1 MTWISIFV
9 LAFAVSLDSFGVG
22 LTYGLRKITI
32 TIFPL
37 IVISLLS
44 ACVILLATQLGS
56 GLLYIIPEFW
66 AQALGGFILIV
77 IGIWAIY
84 NLLTQK
90 DKVPITEESKN
101 NNLRE
106 QGHEQGPNLII
117 IEVKRLGIL
126 IQILRTP
133 SKADIDRSGA
143 ISIAEAAVLG
153 LALSLDAFGAGIG
166 AALVG
171 YPPFLTALLIGVCS
185 FACLYSGVFLGKTF
199 SDVKIFQ
206 KVSYLPGMLLIV
218 LGLTKIFY

>member
-22 LTYGLRKITI
+22 LTYGLRNIRI
-32 TIFPL
+32 SIFPL
-37 IVISLLS
+37 LLISLLS
-44 ACVILLATQLGS
+44 GLMILLATQVGS
-56 GLLYIIPEFW
+56 GLLYVIPESL
-66 AQALGGFILIV
+66 AEALGGIILIA

-90 DKVPITEESKN
+90 DKKNSESKPEKRKHTGSDN
-101 NNLRE
+101 
-106 QGHEQGPNLII
+106 II
-117 IEVKRLGIL
+117 TIEVKRLGIL
-126 IQILRTP
+126 IQILKTP
-133 SKADIDRSGA
+133 SKADIDKSGE

-171 YPPFLTALLIGVCS
+171 FPPLQTAVLIAICS
-185 FACLYSGVFLGKTF
+185 FLCLYFGVLLGRTF
-199 SDVKIFQ
+199 SSIKLFQ
-206 KVSYLPGMLLIV
+206 KISYLPGTMLII